1 MIIRKLEVLFTI
13 NTNAMQFK
21 RATDQLDHLAEKVQ
35 NVMSAIA
42 GYWAVQALQN
52 FVINTSNAMADLG
65 KTSQYLGVSAQG
77 LQELQFAAEKSGVS
91 IDALNDSLKELQV
104 RAFIIIR

>member
-1 MIIRKLEVLFTI
+1 MIIRKLEALFTI

-21 RATDQLDHLAEKVQ
+21 RATDQLDHLAQKVH

-65 KTSQYLGVSAQG
+65 KTSQYLGVTAQG
-77 LQELQFAAEKSGVS
+77 LQELRYMQQKNLVY
-91 IDALNDSLKELQV
+91 L
-104 RAFIIIR
+104 